1 MRLEVIAM
9 LKYLAAAFGS
19 LLTRA
24 PQAPVQHGRLQ
35 HAHWDRGSR
44 RWVTHEEGSDL
55 ARAA

>member
-24 PQAPVQHGRLQ
+24 SQAPIEHGRLQ
-35 HAHWDRGSR
+35 HAHWDRGAR
-44 RWVTHEEGSDL
+44 RWVTHEEVCDF
-55 ARAA
+55 AQAA